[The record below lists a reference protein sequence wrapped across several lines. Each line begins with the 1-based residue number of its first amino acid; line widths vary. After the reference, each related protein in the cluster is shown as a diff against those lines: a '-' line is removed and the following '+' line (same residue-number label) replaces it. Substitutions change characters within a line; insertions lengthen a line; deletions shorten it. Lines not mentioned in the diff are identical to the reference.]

1 MSTLPQTVVRPE
13 FDAGDLSEASHG
25 DVARKLSLWEKLVDM
40 DGVRKLTILVALML
54 AWEIYTQ
61 LSGVSEYILPKF
73 SDTTVA
79 LYDA

>member
-40 DGVRKLTILVALML
+40 DGVRKLTILIALMM
-54 AWEIYTQ
+54 AWEIYTR

-73 SDTTVA
+73 SDTAVA
-79 LYDA
+79 L